1 MANELLLSFRYTGC
15 RREKLNHQRQKNEQV
30 NLTIWVNGQRKYEK
44 PLKRNCSVTALK
56 KLSIF
61 EMEHV
66 SNTDSLSLE
75 TGDNFLGH

>member
-1 MANELLLSFRYTGC
+1 M
-15 RREKLNHQRQKNEQV
+15 
-30 NLTIWVNGQRKYEK
+30 TIWVNGQRKYEK
-44 PLKRNCSVTALK
+44 PLRRNCSDTALK

>member
-1 MANELLLSFRYTGC
+1 M
-15 RREKLNHQRQKNEQV
+15 
-30 NLTIWVNGQRKYEK
+30 TIWVNGQRKYEK

-66 SNTDSLSLE
+66 SNADSLSLE

>member
-1 MANELLLSFRYTGC
+1 MVKENMKNRLS
-15 RREKLNHQRQKNEQV
+15 
-30 NLTIWVNGQRKYEK
+30 
-44 PLKRNCSVTALK
+44 NCSVTALK